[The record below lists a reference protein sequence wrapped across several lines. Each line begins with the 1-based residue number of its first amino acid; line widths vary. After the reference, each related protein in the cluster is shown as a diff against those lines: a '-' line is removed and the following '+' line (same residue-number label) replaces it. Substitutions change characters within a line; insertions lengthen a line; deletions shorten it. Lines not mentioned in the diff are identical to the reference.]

1 MGPSNFDRT
10 LKTQKKSETK
20 MNCSYNTDRH
30 GERSAPPLL
39 VCDLRA
45 QLAPLNRYGPS
56 GLGVAVADGLHALI
70 GVSRKAVGA
79 ALTRCESRE
88 LAA

>member
-1 MGPSNFDRT
+1 MNT
-10 LKTQKKSETK
+10 NTNKKKPRTK
-20 MNCSYNTDRH
+20 MNCSHNSHRAGDA
-30 GERSAPPLL
+30 SPLI
-39 VCDLRA
+39 VKDLCA

-79 ALTRCESRE
+79 ALTRSESSHE